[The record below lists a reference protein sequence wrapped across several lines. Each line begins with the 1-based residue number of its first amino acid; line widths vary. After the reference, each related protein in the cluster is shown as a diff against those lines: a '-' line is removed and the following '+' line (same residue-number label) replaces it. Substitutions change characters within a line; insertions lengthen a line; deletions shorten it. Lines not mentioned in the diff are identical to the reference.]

1 MTNRFYNILSPI
13 MLKILGCLL
22 IIFIFASNTILY
34 SQRTTLNKI
43 NTIGDSLIKFYFDGN
58 ITYSTEL
65 DSSKTQIT
73 LLLNNASL
81 SNSVNNFQNVGNIKQ
96 ILSKTRNNNVIVQL
110 NTVEPIGYTTFLDQ
124 FTKQIYLNLFSWKE
138 LTQSEDLYHTGL
150 LSLEVGLDS
159 LATVYLNQSLQMG
172 YLKASNVLS
181 INEFKLGRINRALKY
196 SEIGE
201 YYTEEFPQV
210 LIIRAAI
217 LKYRGDSATAKIIE
231 NRYKQLTGAEIIP
244 LKIPKTRIEGDTL
257 SISEIHLIDSLAQIL
272 MMSKSDT
279 LNPELSRFNVL
290 FDTTSKTKNEKELVQ
305 SFYDSIPFWLQL
317 VIGGSFAAIM
327 LLLYFYFR
335 WRTLQVKAN
344 MSKTRQK
351 AIEKSQI
358 QKSKTK
364 QAVITKVPTATIKQK
379 YSSTQSNE
387 TTKTETKEK
396 ENIVPITPE
405 KANKIEEAIKSIKQE
420 KIKEQQ
426 DSILEKQT
434 PKQHS
439 NAKIELA
446 NNLLNEQKRIKQ
458 QKIKNIP
465 VDLVSKSEKIK
476 SIANE
481 LGLEENSLEIKK
493 TVDNML
499 KDQSKIEK
507 LSGKL

>member
-1 MTNRFYNILSPI
+1 MTNRFDNILSPI
-13 MLKILGCLL
+13 MLRILGYLI

-58 ITYSTEL
+58 IKYSTEL

-73 LLLNNASL
+73 LQLNNASL

-110 NTVEPIGYTTFLDQ
+110 NTFEPIGYTTFLDP

-181 INEFKLGRINRALKY
+181 INEFKFGRINRALKY

-217 LKYRGDSATAKIIE
+217 LKYRGDSVTAKIIE
-231 NRYKQLTGAEIIP
+231 NKYKQLTGAEIIP

-358 QKSKTK
+358 QKSKSNESVR
-364 QAVITKVPTATIKQK
+364 AKVPASTVKQK
-379 YSSTQSNE
+379 YNPKQNREIQQIEST
-387 TTKTETKEK
+387 
-396 ENIVPITPE
+396 ENIDPITPE
-405 KANKIEEAIKSIKQE
+405 KANQIEAALKSIKQE

-465 VDLVSKSEKIK
+465 VDLISKSEKIK

-499 KDQSKIEK
+499 SDQSKIEK

>member
-1 MTNRFYNILSPI
+1 MTNRFDNILSPI

-22 IIFIFASNTILY
+22 ILFIFASNTILY

-58 ITYSTEL
+58 IKYSTEL

-73 LLLNNASL
+73 LQLNNASL
-81 SNSVNNFQNVGNIKQ
+81 SNSVNSFQNVGNIKQ
-96 ILSKTRNNNVIVQL
+96 IISKTRNNNVFVQL
-110 NTVEPIGYTTFLDQ
+110 NTIEPIGYTTLLDPM
-124 FTKQIYLNLFSWKE
+124 TKQIYLNLFSWKE

-150 LSLEVGLDS
+150 LSLEEGLDS
-159 LATVYLNQSLQMG
+159 LATVYLSQSLQMG

-181 INEFKLGRINRALKY
+181 INEFKLGRINRAFKY

-201 YYTEEFPQV
+201 YYTVEFPQV

-217 LKYRGDSATAKIIE
+217 LKYRGDSATAKVIE
-231 NRYKQLTGAEIIP
+231 NKYKQLTGAEIIP
-244 LKIPKTRIEGDTL
+244 LRIPKTRMEGDTL
-257 SISEIHLIDSLAQIL
+257 SISEIHLIDSLAQVL
-272 MMSKSDT
+272 MMSQSDT
-279 LNPELSRFNVL
+279 LNRELSRFNSL
-290 FDTTSKTKNEKELVQ
+290 FDTTSKTKNEKELVE

-335 WRTLQVKAN
+335 WRTLQVKAK

-358 QKSKTK
+358 EKRKSNESVK
-364 QAVITKVPTATIKQK
+364 AKVPASTVKQK
-379 YSSTQSNE
+379 YSPKPSKETQQIEST
-387 TTKTETKEK
+387 
-396 ENIVPITPE
+396 ENIDPITPE
-405 KANKIEEAIKSIKQE
+405 KANQIEAALKSIKQE

-426 DSILEKQT
+426 DSILEKQA

-446 NNLLNEQKRIKQ
+446 NNLMNEQKRIKQ

-499 KDQSKIEK
+499 NDQSKIEK
-507 LSGKL
+507 LTGKL